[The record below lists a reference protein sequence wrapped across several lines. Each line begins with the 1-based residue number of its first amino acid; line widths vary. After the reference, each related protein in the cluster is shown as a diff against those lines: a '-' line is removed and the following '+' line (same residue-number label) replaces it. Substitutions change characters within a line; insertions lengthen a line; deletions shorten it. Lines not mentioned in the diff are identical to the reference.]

1 MKYLRPAIFLVV
13 AALHVGLLFGVVFTV
28 TNTAP
33 VLPAPLAAVMKLMDV
48 MEYVPAPPP
57 PPQEVSPPPAPT
69 VAGLPAPQAANFPV
83 PLNAVEAIAENVIE
97 TDQVPDVTVVA
108 PGTLGGIGT
117 LGGTGVLGGT
127 GTDYLPMNRI
137 SVPPVFQERQIRD
150 ALVYP
155 LIAQRSGVEGTVYL
169 ELYVDKEGVVQ
180 RVTVLKE
187 TPPDRG
193 FAEAAVKAFQNIR
206 GTPAQANGVA
216 VPVRYR
222 YPVRFSIRK

>member
-1 MKYLRPAIFLVV
+1 V
-13 AALHVGLLFGVVFTV
+13 
-28 TNTAP
+28 
-33 VLPAPLAAVMKLMDV
+33 
-48 MEYVPAPPP
+48 
-57 PPQEVSPPPAPT
+57 
-69 VAGLPAPQAANFPV
+69 
-83 PLNAVEAIAENVIE
+83 NAVEAIAENVIA

-108 PGTLGGIGT
+108 PGTLFSSGAE
-117 LGGTGVLGGT
+117 
-127 GTDYLPMNRI
+127 YLPMNKI

-155 LIAQRSGVEGTVYL
+155 AIALRSGVEGTVYL
-169 ELYVDKEGVVQ
+169 ELYVDREGVVQ

-193 FAEAAVKAFQNIR
+193 FAEAAVRAFQNLR

-222 YPVRFSIRK
+222 YPVRFSIKK